1 MGLNMSSRDQGSP
14 LLRMGIWLVALVSIT
29 LLSGA
34 CTDDDS
40 QQSTQ
45 ITTRNPNGINAQI
58 EARIREWTALHEVAA
73 EPSIGLEGFLIAR
86 EDAGLKQGDG
96 TQETGEALLARI
108 ADVHDR
114 FTKIEISLGPIE
126 VTEEGPALYRA
137 RFHLDRR
144 AWDAEG
150 LLHIQATHHQWLVEV
165 DEASNPWLVE
175 TEEQIV
181 VPHPSTGTKVLCL

>member
-1 MGLNMSSRDQGSP
+1 MSSRNQGSS
-14 LLRMGIWLVALVSIT
+14 LLPMGIYLMGLVSIT

-34 CTDDDS
+34 CTNDDS

-45 ITTRNPNGINAQI
+45 ITTRNPNGITAQT
-58 EARIREWTALHEVAA
+58 EVRIREWIALHEVAG
-73 EPSIGLEGFLIAR
+73 EPSVGLEGFLIAGA
-86 EDAGLKQGDG
+86 DAGLRQRGG
-96 TQETGEALLARI
+96 TQKAGEALLDRI
-108 ADVHDR
+108 ADVHDQ
-114 FTKIEISLGPIE
+114 FETIEISLGPIE
-126 VTEEGPALYRA
+126 VTEEGPALHRA

-165 DEASNPWLVE
+165 DEGSNPWLVE
-175 TEEQIV
+175 AVEQIV